1 MSDKKLGFG
10 FMRLPVM
17 PSSGKTDTLS
27 ADNIDFEQLYK
38 MVDVFMERGFTY
50 FDTSYV
56 YHYGKS
62 ELAIKKALVERYPR
76 EAFLLADKLLT
87 FSITEPEQL
96 AAIFGEQLQ
105 KCGVSYFDYYLL
117 HCIWET
123 NYDTHIREC
132 DMFGFAKQMKAEGKI
147 KHLGFSFHD
156 SPEALDRILTEHPEV
171 EFVQIALNYYD
182 WDSEFVQSRR
192 CYEIIRKHG
201 KDVIVMQPV
210 KGGMLARVPE
220 EIQKRMENIRPGA
233 SPASW
238 AVRFTAGL
246 EGVMMVLS
254 GMSDLQQV
262 LDNTEYMQN
271 FVSMGRREWEILKET
286 VAVMK
291 QSKTIACSQCG
302 KCDKVCPKDIHISDI
317 LSAYNT
323 IMRQRQQG
331 LDVNVELNYY
341 KPLVRHAHG
350 ANLCDSCGKCS
361 AVCPERLNVST
372 ELKKAADF
380 QFEHSFW

>member
-1 MSDKKLGFG
+1 MSYKKLGFG
-10 FMRLPVM
+10 FMRLPVF
-17 PSSGKTDTLS
+17 PSGGETNTLS
-27 ADNIDFEQLYK
+27 ADNIDFDQLNK

-56 YHYGKS
+56 YHNGKS
-62 ELAIKKALVERYPR
+62 EVAIKKTLVERYPR
-76 EAFLLADKLLT
+76 EAFLLADKLPT

-96 AAIFGEQLQ
+96 AVIFEEQLQ

-117 HCIWET
+117 HCIGEA

-132 DMFGFAKQMKAEGKI
+132 DMFGFANQMKAEEKI

-156 SPEALDRILTEHPEV
+156 SPEALDRILSEHPEV

-210 KGGMLARVPE
+210 KGGMLAQVPE
-220 EIQKRMENIRPGA
+220 EIQNRMENMNPGT

-238 AVRFTAGL
+238 AVRFAAGL
-246 EGVMMVLS
+246 DGVVMVLS

-262 LDNTEYMQN
+262 LDNTDYMQN
-271 FVSMGRREWEILKET
+271 FIPIGEKEREILKD
-286 VAVMK
+286 AVVIMK
-291 QSKTIACSQCG
+291 QSRAISCSQCK
-302 KCDKVCPKDIHISDI
+302 KCDKTCPKDIHISDI

-323 IMRQRQQG
+323 IMLQRQQG
-331 LDVNVELNYY
+331 LDLNVELNYY
-341 KPLVRHAHG
+341 KPLVRREHG
-350 ANLCDSCGKCS
+350 ANRCDSCGKCS
-361 AVCPERLNVST
+361 LVCPEHLDVIS

-380 QFEHSFW
+380 QFEHSF